1 MSQKRV
7 KIPEQEFRFKLNFWR
22 IFGSFNLFL
31 LNLVFLAFLC
41 HFGYF
46 LAIKTSGNQI
56 HIRRIEKL
64 YFASEKWWWKLQ
76 EAQDQWNTKFFLS
89 FTAFHISCLRF
100 LNRFVETSRDTREKI
115 LIQTEL
121 EEAGFDLLP
130 LKKMLLPQ
138 TSASIKDRNDLLQV
152 RKNVFSVSGFH
163 TYTYILT
170 QISPCLSDLDFWN
183 L

>member
-1 MSQKRV
+1 MSLKRV
-7 KIPEQEFRFKLNFWR
+7 KIPEQKFRFKLNFWR

-31 LNLVFLAFLC
+31 PNLVFLAFLC

-46 LAIKTSGNQI
+46 LAIKTSGNQM

-76 EAQDQWNTKFFLS
+76 EAQDQWNNKFFLS

-163 TYTYILT
+163 T
-170 QISPCLSDLDFWN
+170 
-183 L
+183 